1 LLETLGENSYLSP
14 PVRSILQ
21 VSQSFAVAPSVK
33 GEEKEVSVTFP
44 PLPEFE
50 IPAGSR
56 LPRVCIASWE
66 IEGPSRNAGIG
77 TAYTSLADALKRA
90 GYDVTVL
97 FLLGC
102 HPTDGNMIDWVEYYQ
117 KEKGIRLIPLPMAH
131 EPRIHA
137 AWASSVSY
145 HTYAWLK
152 AHQDDFDIIHF
163 PECQGLG
170 FYSLLAKRQGLAFRD
185 ITFVVSAHGPT
196 FWVKEGSQDYIRNL
210 GELEIDYMERVSIS
224 AADIVTSPSQ
234 YLLRWMQENGWELPE
249 RTYVAPYI
257 LPQGLLS
264 EAPAPSAR
272 RSDIHEI
279 VFFGRLEIRKGLK
292 LFCDAIDELCADRA
306 SHKFEV
312 TFLGKETELYGRSSI
327 GYISDRSKAWNVP
340 WRIQSNKYQGAA
352 IEYLRGAG
360 RLAVIS
366 SLSDNYPNTVL
377 ECVGAGVPL
386 LASKVGGIPEIIHPS
401 DLEKVSFE
409 PTPDTLAER
418 LRGALE
424 LGAFSARPSASF
436 ADTARQWIDLH
447 AGIPDLVKKKIPA
460 PRATQESSE
469 SIFPLVSVCFAY
481 NVRGKGA
488 AATRDSLKHQD
499 YPHLEFIFVEC
510 GTEESSTQ
518 NGSDSNV
525 LGGRELRRIFK
536 RGAEMGAARNAA
548 AREAK
553 GDYLFF
559 VDDHTLLMAPDAI
572 SVFVQVAQRVKVD
585 ILTSAISFFLGA
597 SDGSPAN
604 LLEHSRRPFLGGDA
618 ATGAFVNCFGST
630 NALVRRDAFEAIGG
644 FSDEAV
650 SSLDDWEFLSK
661 ATLEG
666 LRIETMPEVF
676 VWHREDQ
683 DQESMV
689 HSLVNAV
696 RSARPYT
703 APGRKVAP
711 ALDQALRKVVQFGQ
725 GLKFERDAH
734 TGTPLSRGEQGPAVT
749 G

>member
-1 LLETLGENSYLSP
+1 MT
-14 PVRSILQ
+14 
-21 VSQSFAVAPSVK
+21 
-33 GEEKEVSVTFP
+33 VTFP
-44 PLPEFE
+44 SLPEVE
-50 IPAGSR
+50 VPRGSR

-102 HPTDGNMIDWVEYYQ
+102 HPTDGNMIDWVQHYR
-117 KEKGIRLIPLPMAH
+117 KEKGIKLIPLPMAH

-145 HTYAWLK
+145 HTYTWLK
-152 AHQDDFDIIHF
+152 AHQGDFDIIHF

-170 FYSLLAKRQGLAFRD
+170 FYSLLAKRQGLAFHD
-185 ITFVVSAHGPT
+185 ITFVTSAHGPT

-272 RSDIHEI
+272 RKDVHEI
-279 VFFGRLEIRKGLK
+279 MFFGRLEIRKGLK
-292 LFCDAIDELCADRA
+292 LFCDAVDELCADRA
-306 SHKFEV
+306 KRKFEV
-312 TFLGKETELYGRSSI
+312 TFLGKETQIYGRSSI
-327 GYISDRSKAWNVP
+327 GYISDRSKAWTVP
-340 WRIQSNKYQGAA
+340 WRIQSSKYQGAA

-377 ECVGAGVPL
+377 ECVGAGIPL
-386 LASKVGGIPEIIHPS
+386 LASNVGGIPEIIHAS
-401 DLEKVSFE
+401 DLEKVCFE
-409 PTPDTLAER
+409 PRPDVLAER

-436 ADTARQWIDLH
+436 AGTARQWIDLH
-447 AGIPDLVKKKIPA
+447 AGISNLANKKSPVL
-460 PRATQESSE
+460 RSGQETRE

-481 NVRGKGA
+481 NVREKGA
-488 AATRDSLKHQD
+488 AATLESLKRQD
-499 YPHLEFIFVEC
+499 YPHLEIVSVEC
-510 GTEESSTQ
+510 GSEDSTPGSSI
-518 NGSDSNV
+518 DSN
-525 LGGRELRRIFK
+525 GIQGPELRRIFR
-536 RGAEMGAARNAA
+536 RGTEMGAARNAA
-548 AREAK
+548 MREAK
-553 GDYLFF
+553 GEYLFF
-559 VDDHTLLMAPDAI
+559 VDDHTLLLAPDAI
-572 SVFVQVAQRVKVD
+572 SIFVQVAQRVDAD

-597 SDGSPAN
+597 SDGSPEN

-644 FSDEAV
+644 FNDEAV
-650 SSLDDWEFLSK
+650 SSLDDWELMSK
-661 ATLEG
+661 AALAG
-666 LRIETMPEVF
+666 LRIETMPEVY
-676 VWHREDQ
+676 VWHREDR

-703 APGRKVAP
+703 LPGRKAAP
-711 ALDQALRKVVQFGQ
+711 AIDQALRKVVQFGQ
-725 GLKFERDAH
+725 GLKFERDAN

>member
-1 LLETLGENSYLSP
+1 MT
-14 PVRSILQ
+14 
-21 VSQSFAVAPSVK
+21 A
-33 GEEKEVSVTFP
+33 TFP
-44 PLPEFE
+44 SLPKIDF
-50 IPAGSR
+50 ARGSY
-56 LPRVCIASWE
+56 LPRVCIAAWE

-77 TAYTSLADALKRA
+77 TPYTSLADALKKA

-152 AHQDDFDIIHF
+152 AHQNDFDIIHF

-249 RTYVAPYI
+249 RTFVAPYI

-292 LFCDAIDELCADRA
+292 LFCDAVDELCADPDHRE
-306 SHKFEV
+306 FEV
-312 TFLGKETELYGRSSI
+312 TFLGKETQLYGRSSI

-340 WRIQSNKYQGAA
+340 WHLVSNKYQKAA
-352 IEYLRGAG
+352 IEYLRGDG
-360 RLAVIS
+360 RLAVVS
-366 SLSDNYPNTVL
+366 SLADNFPNTAL

-386 LASKVGGIPEIIHPS
+386 LVSNVGGIPEIIDPA
-401 DLEKVSFE
+401 DRENVCFE
-409 PTPDTLAER
+409 PRPDVLAER
-418 LRGALE
+418 IRGALE
-424 LGAFSARPSASF
+424 HGAFSARPSASF
-436 ADTARQWIDLH
+436 ADTEGNWVRWH
-447 AGIPDLVKKKIPA
+447 AGLSNRAKNEQPA
-460 PRATQESSE
+460 RKDRPADRE

-481 NVRGKGA
+481 NVREKGA
-488 AATRDSLKHQD
+488 AATLASLKQQD
-499 YPHLEFIFVEC
+499 YPHLEIILAEC
-510 GTEESSTQ
+510 GSEISPPSKSSR
-518 NGSDSNV
+518 DADR
-525 LGGRELRRIFK
+525 LGDHELRTIYRRSSEI
-536 RGAEMGAARNAA
+536 GAGRNAA
-548 AREAK
+548 VREAK
-553 GDYLFF
+553 GEYLFF
-559 VDDHTLLMAPDAI
+559 VDDHSLLLAPNALSI
-572 SVFVQVAQRVKVD
+572 FVQVAQRVDAD
-585 ILTSAISFFLGA
+585 ILTSAVSFFI
-597 SDGSPAN
+597 GSSN
-604 LLEHSRRPFLGGDA
+604 GSSQSRLEHSRRVFLGGDA
-618 ATGAFVNCFGST
+618 ATGAFTNCFGSS
-630 NALVRRDAFEAIGG
+630 NALMRRDAFDTIGG

-650 SSLDDWEFLSK
+650 ATLDDWELLSK
-661 ATLEG
+661 AALLG

-676 VWHREDQ
+676 VWQREDQ
-683 DQESMV
+683 DQESLV

-703 APGRKVAP
+703 IPGRKLAP
-711 ALDQALRKVVQFGQ
+711 AVERTLSKVLQFGQ
-725 GLKFERDAH
+725 GLKFERDAN